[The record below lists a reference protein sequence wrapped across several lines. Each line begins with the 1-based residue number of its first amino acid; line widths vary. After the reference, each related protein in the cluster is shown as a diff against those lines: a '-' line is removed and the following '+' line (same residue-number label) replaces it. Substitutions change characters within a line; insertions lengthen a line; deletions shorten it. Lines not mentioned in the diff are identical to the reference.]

1 MTWENQ
7 QTGQH
12 LSVFFCPEAWYTIY
26 RKAKSGPAP
35 EEPARRALLRRRVLF
50 GNQFLKGR
58 IAGAALVP
66 SQGMAA
72 QKPPARLAPAASGKP
87 FPKRQNRGR
96 SARPLLGAWRPK
108 SRLRVLPLPPLGN
121 LFPKGRIAGTA
132 LAPYSG
138 HGGPKAACAS
148 CPCRLREAFSQKA
161 ESRAQR
167 LPPSQGMAAQKPPA
181 RLAPAASG
189 KPFPKRQKRGH
200 GARPLLRAWRPKSRL
215 RVLPPP
221 QAASGAFFPRRRSD
235 SPQSAW
241 PCRRFCACGWPFDG
255 RRSSSCC

>member
-26 RKAKSGPAP
+26 RKVRAGPAP

-58 IAGAALVP
+58 IAG
-66 SQGMAA
+66 
-72 QKPPARLAPAASGKP
+72 
-87 FPKRQNRGR
+87 
-96 SARPLLGAWRPK
+96 
-108 SRLRVLPLPPLGN
+108 
-121 LFPKGRIAGTA
+121 TA
-132 LAPYSG
+132 LAPFSG
-138 HGGPKAACAS
+138 PGGPKAACTS

-167 LPPSQGMAAQKPPA
+167 LPPSQGLAAQKPPA

-189 KPFPKRQKRGH
+189 KPLPKRQNRGH
-200 GARPLLRAWRPKSRL
+200 GACPLLRAWRPKSRL
-215 RVLPPP
+215 HVLPLPPPGSLFPKDKNAGAALAPLLGAWRPKSRLRVLPLPP
-221 QAASGAFFPRRRSD
+221 PGSLFSKGRIAGAALAPYSGPGGPKAACASCL
-235 SPQSAW
+235 
-241 PCRRFCACGWPFDG
+241 CRRQLAEHFFHVADQIPH
-255 RRSSSCC
+255 

>member
-26 RKAKSGPAP
+26 RKVKAGPAP

-96 SARPLLGAWRPK
+96 SAC
-108 SRLRVLPLPPLGN
+108 
-121 LFPKGRIAGTA
+121 
-132 LAPYSG
+132 PYSG
-138 HGGPKAACAS
+138 PGGPKAACAS
-148 CPCRLREAFSQKA
+148 CSCRFWEAFSQKA
-161 ESRAQR
+161 ESRARR
-167 LPPSQGMAAQKPPA
+167 LPPTRGMAAQKPPA
-181 RLAPAASG
+181 RLAPAAGS
-189 KPFPKRQKRGH
+189 
-200 GARPLLRAWRPKSRL
+200 
-215 RVLPPP
+215 
-221 QAASGAFFPRRRSD
+221 
-235 SPQSAW
+235 
-241 PCRRFCACGWPFDG
+241 
-255 RRSSSCC
+255 

>member
-26 RKAKSGPAP
+26 RKVRAGPAP

-58 IAGAALVP
+58 IAG
-66 SQGMAA
+66 
-72 QKPPARLAPAASGKP
+72 
-87 FPKRQNRGR
+87 
-96 SARPLLGAWRPK
+96 
-108 SRLRVLPLPPLGN
+108 
-121 LFPKGRIAGTA
+121 TA

-138 HGGPKAACAS
+138 PGGPKAACAS
-148 CPCRLREAFSQKA
+148 CPCRLWEAFSQKA

-200 GARPLLRAWRPKSRL
+200 GARPLLGAWRPKSRL
-215 RVLPPP
+215 RVLPLPP
-221 QAASGAFFPRRRSD
+221 LGSLFPKGRIAGAALAPFSGHGGPKAACASCPCHLREAFSQKAESRAQRLPPTRGLAAQKPPARLA
-235 SPQSAW
+235 SA
-241 PCRRFCACGWPFDG
+241 AG
-255 RRSSSCC
+255 S

>member
-26 RKAKSGPAP
+26 RKVKAGPAP

-58 IAGAALVP
+58 IAGTALAPYSGPGGPKAACASCSCRFWEAF
-66 SQGMAA
+66 SQKAESRAQRSPPTRGLAA

-96 SARPLLGAWRPK
+96 GA
-108 SRLRVLPLPPLGN
+108 
-121 LFPKGRIAGTA
+121 
-132 LAPYSG
+132 
-138 HGGPKAACAS
+138 C
-148 CPCRLREAFSQKA
+148 
-161 ESRAQR
+161 
-167 LPPSQGMAAQKPPA
+167 
-181 RLAPAASG
+181 
-189 KPFPKRQKRGH
+189 
-200 GARPLLRAWRPKSRL
+200 PLLRAWRPKSRL
-215 RVLPPP
+215 RVLPLP

-241 PCRRFCACGWPFDG
+241 PCRRFCACGWPFGG

>member
-26 RKAKSGPAP
+26 RKVKAGPAP

-66 SQGMAA
+66 TRGLAA

-87 FPKRQNRGR
+87 FPKRQNRGHG
-96 SARPLLGAWRPK
+96 ACPLLGAWRPK
-108 SRLRVLPLPPLGN
+108 SRLRVLPL
-121 LFPKGRIAGTA
+121 
-132 LAPYSG
+132 
-138 HGGPKAACAS
+138 
-148 CPCRLREAFSQKA
+148 
-161 ESRAQR
+161 
-167 LPPSQGMAAQKPPA
+167 
-181 RLAPAASG
+181 
-189 KPFPKRQKRGH
+189 
-200 GARPLLRAWRPKSRL
+200 
-215 RVLPPP
+215 P

-241 PCRRFCACGWPFDG
+241 PCRRFCACGWPFGG

>member
-12 LSVFFCPEAWYTIY
+12 LSVFFCPEAWYTLY
-26 RKAKSGPAP
+26 RKVKAGPAP

-58 IAGAALVP
+58 IAGTALAPFSGHGGLKAACASCLRRLWETS
-66 SQGMAA
+66 SQKAELRARRSPPTRGLAA

-87 FPKRQNRGR
+87 FPKRQNRGHG
-96 SARPLLGAWRPK
+96 ACPLLGAWRPK
-108 SRLRVLPLPPLGN
+108 SRLRVLPL
-121 LFPKGRIAGTA
+121 
-132 LAPYSG
+132 
-138 HGGPKAACAS
+138 
-148 CPCRLREAFSQKA
+148 
-161 ESRAQR
+161 
-167 LPPSQGMAAQKPPA
+167 
-181 RLAPAASG
+181 
-189 KPFPKRQKRGH
+189 
-200 GARPLLRAWRPKSRL
+200 
-215 RVLPPP
+215 P

>member
-26 RKAKSGPAP
+26 RKVRAGPAP

-58 IAGAALVP
+58 IAGTALAPFSGPGGPKAACTSCPCRLREAFSQKAESRAQRLPP
-66 SQGMAA
+66 SQGLAA

-87 FPKRQNRGR
+87 LPKRQNRGHG
-96 SARPLLGAWRPK
+96 ACPLLRAWRPK
-108 SRLRVLPLPPLGN
+108 SRLHVLPLPPPGS
-121 LFPKGRIAGTA
+121 LFPKGRIAGAA
-132 LAPYSG
+132 LAPFSGPGGPKAACASCPCRLREASSPKTKTRAQRLPPYSG
-138 HGGPKAACAS
+138 PGGPKAACAS

-167 LPPSQGMAAQKPPA
+167 LPPTRGLAAQKPPA
-181 RLAPAASG
+181 RLASAAGS
-189 KPFPKRQKRGH
+189 
-200 GARPLLRAWRPKSRL
+200 
-215 RVLPPP
+215 
-221 QAASGAFFPRRRSD
+221 
-235 SPQSAW
+235 
-241 PCRRFCACGWPFDG
+241 
-255 RRSSSCC
+255 

>member
-12 LSVFFCPEAWYTIY
+12 LSVFFCPEAWYTLY
-26 RKAKSGPAP
+26 RKVKAGPAP

-58 IAGAALVP
+58 IAGTALAPYSGPGGPKAACASCSCRFWEAF
-66 SQGMAA
+66 SQKAELRARRSPPTRGLAA

-108 SRLRVLPLPPLGN
+108 NRLRVLPLPLLGS
-121 LFPKGRIAGTA
+121 LFPKGRIAGAA
-132 LAPYSG
+132 LAP
-138 HGGPKAACAS
+138 
-148 CPCRLREAFSQKA
+148 
-161 ESRAQR
+161 
-167 LPPSQGMAAQKPPA
+167 
-181 RLAPAASG
+181 
-189 KPFPKRQKRGH
+189 
-200 GARPLLRAWRPKSRL
+200 LLGAWRPKSRL
-215 RVLPPP
+215 RVLPLP